1 MRFTLATSD
10 LFTELAPWLGGL
22 VVVAV
27 IGGVIMLAARNYL
40 TNKSYDTTSAGF
52 TLADL
57 RALKASGE
65 IDQAEFDRL
74 KLAMFKSTEITGLGA
89 GLSSVTQTSSTTK
102 PTTKRTTR
110 KAPPPTS

>member
-1 MRFTLATSD
+1 MRITLATSD

-74 KLAMFKSTEITGLGA
+74 EA
-89 GLSSVTQTSSTTK
+89 GHV
-102 PTTKRTTR
+102 
-110 KAPPPTS
+110 